1 MSGSGWD
8 AVSVV
13 RAWSEDTSGCP
24 VVVVVSPGCPGEV
37 GRPSRMS
44 GRGRETLPDVSERWE
59 VLLDVWEW
67 QGSLPEVRE

>member
-13 RAWSEDTSGCP
+13 QVWSEDTSGCL

-37 GRPSRMS
+37 GRPSWMS
-44 GRGRETLPDVSERWE
+44 GNGQEALPDIR
-59 VLLDVWEW
+59 EW
-67 QGSLPEVRE
+67 SGVPLGCPGVVEGTYG